1 MMGLVQDQ
9 VWIGSQDS
17 VIYIIDT
24 HSMSCNKQLT
34 EHRHDV
40 TGFTVDTKDQHNGCG
55 YDRPQLTVSFQQP
68 CKGQCKS
75 VNEPHAALF

>member
-1 MMGLVQDQ
+1 MQNCMLGLIQEQ

-34 EHRHDV
+34 EHRSKV
-40 TGFTVDTKDQHNGCG
+40 TGLTVDSRDQHG
-55 YDRPQLTVSFQQP
+55 R
-68 CKGQCKS
+68 
-75 VNEPHAALF
+75 